1 MHLARISWRNL
12 KRNTVR
18 TSIAVLAVTTVVI
31 IVIFARALMVGSV
44 DSSFRMYIDNSYGHV
59 RITDQEYQLRE
70 PLLPLSYTIDG
81 FDGGG
86 ADDMIGQMERIDSVE
101 HVLPRIRFAVT
112 ADAGDRFLRMIGVGV
127 DPARETAYGAL
138 PDDIRRGRM
147 PQTDDEILLGRGLS
161 EGLEAGVGARVTV
174 TFVDAEQAQ
183 RHRTFEVVGIT
194 EAGVAGLDNTFFYLP
209 LETARDMLQLE
220 NQVTELLLFTSDAH
234 RAGVL
239 QADVTELLARR
250 AGGQYTA
257 VIWNQADPFVEFF
270 YEMTKI
276 MDLVYL
282 MFILMGS
289 VVIITTLT
297 MIVRERTPE
306 IGVMAALGLRGR
318 DIMKVFVLEGTFMG
332 LIGSLLGVLGG
343 GLITRHYSQAGLHAE
358 DFARLSADMDLLIEP
373 VFYLA
378 HNFENLIVS
387 FALGF
392 IVVALACLYPAY
404 RAARLEP
411 VDALHHIDE

>member
-12 KRNTVR
+12 RRNMVR
-18 TSIAVLAVTTVVI
+18 TSIAVLAVTTVVV

-44 DSSFRMYIDNSYGHV
+44 DSSFRMYIDNSFGHV
-59 RITDQEYQLRE
+59 RITEREYQRRE
-70 PLLPLSYTIDG
+70 PLLPLRYTIDG
-81 FDGGG
+81 FDGSG
-86 ADDMIGQMERIDSVE
+86 AEEMIGQIEHIDSVE

-112 ADAGDRFLRMIGVGV
+112 AEAGNGFLRMIGVGV

-138 PDDIRRGRM
+138 PGDIQEGRM
-147 PQTDDEILLGRGLS
+147 PQTGDEILLGLGLS
-161 EGLEAGVGARVTV
+161 EELEAGLGSTVTV
-174 TFVDAEQAQ
+174 TFADTGQAQ
-183 RHRTFEVVGIT
+183 HHRTLEVVGIA
-194 EAGVAGLDNTFFYLP
+194 EAGVAGLDNRFFYLP
-209 LETARDMLQLE
+209 LQTAWDMLQLQD
-220 NQVTELLLFTSDAH
+220 QVTELLVFASD
-234 RAGVL
+234 
-239 QADVTELLARR
+239 ARR
-250 AGGQYTA
+250 ASALYADLTDLLERRNGGQYTA

-276 MDLVYL
+276 MDLVYV

-297 MIVRERTPE
+297 MIVRERTRE
-306 IGVMAALGLRGR
+306 IGVMAALGLKGR
-318 DIMKVFVLEGTFMG
+318 DIMKVFLLEGAYMG
-332 LIGSLLGVLGG
+332 LVGSLLGAVAG

-378 HNFENLIVS
+378 HNAENLIIS
-387 FALGF
+387 FALGL
-392 IVVALACLYPAY
+392 IVVVLACLYPAF